1 MKVLLC
7 VSRLFMLLG
16 CIAVVLILA
25 LWKDMYFVEDK
36 FSFILESSWIVA
48 FINFLVMI
56 FAGIPV
62 NLWNMLKESN
72 MKHFKA
78 SLVSA
83 FYIFFVPI
91 YVILFFYAFSLS
103 D

>member
-91 YVILFFYAFSLS
+91 YVILFFYAFSLL